1 MKIFYYCYGSAHSSV
16 VAACI
21 HLGILPTDRLPSAEE
36 FKRLPHY
43 DKTDSYEIGTPFFM
57 GIDEYGAEIFI
68 TGMTGE
74 RQLVKKAIYSFLKK
88 CGIDV
93 NDLMMVN
100 ALNNVNLKTKIGGF
114 ISRRLGL
121 VTIGRPLTIKG
132 IQEKYAGFVTLVEN
146 TKREERK
153 RLNKT

>member
-1 MKIFYYCYGSAHSSV
+1 
-16 VAACI
+16 
-21 HLGILPTDRLPSAEE
+21 
-36 FKRLPHY
+36 
-43 DKTDSYEIGTPFFM
+43 
-57 GIDEYGAEIFI
+57 
-68 TGMTGE
+68 
-74 RQLVKKAIYSFLKK
+74 
-88 CGIDV
+88 
-93 NDLMMVN
+93 MMVN